1 MANNGWAKLGE
12 ALAGT
17 SPAQRADIEAKTIQA
32 LAGRDRAMAGAR
44 MDIEKARALDGL
56 GSYLTQMGIENGDA
70 VAGTQ
75 RAGVNLNT
83 LYGGLGKQQI
93 MGFRQ
98 AARDAAVGGDMGGAN
113 AELFG
118 IANGPVALPQVSGG
132 VLLSNKFLPGGGDM
146 SVTPVGQAQI
156 GADNARA
163 QASLITANRP
173 RASGS
178 GSGSPKMGE
187 IPKMRMQAEL
197 APINAQIA
205 QASEV
210 VARNEPG
217 MRGATPSVYV
227 QASER
232 LRRLQAAQAAV
243 FEKYE
248 GGGDGGVSDAIFP
261 PASTAEQ
268 PFEDDEVAVV
278 EPVLSGPTWM
288 QDPNTGVQRIADQP
302 RSARIEQVNGKPVVS
317 VGTASEAKAA
327 WAKLAKGAGLKFP
340 NGTIRWKD

>member
-56 GSYLTQMGIENGDA
+56 GSYLTQMGIENGEA

-83 LYGGLGKQQI
+83 LYGGLSEQQK

-98 AARDAAVGGDMGGAN
+98 AARDAAVAGDMQRAVSEQFGLSTGPEELTKVQGNMSFNPYREN
-113 AELFG
+113 A
-118 IANGPVALPQVSGG
+118 A
-132 VLLSNKFLPGGGDM
+132 M
-146 SVTPVGQAQI
+146 SVTPVGQSQR
-156 GADNARA
+156 GANSARA

-173 RASGS
+173 RASGG
-178 GSGSPKMGE
+178 GSGAPKMGE

-232 LRRLQAAQAAV
+232 LRKLQEAQDAV
-243 FEKYE
+243 FKKYE
-248 GGGDGGVSDAIFP
+248 GASSGGVADAILPPADFSGVTSSVMGRRDPTIADIDVGGD
-261 PASTAEQ
+261 TYYN
-268 PFEDDEVAVV
+268 
-278 EPVLSGPTWM
+278 
-288 QDPNTGVQRIADQP
+288 DPNTGEIVKAP
-302 RSARIEQVNGKPVVS
+302 PP
-317 VGTASEAKAA
+317 AKAA
-327 WAKLAKGAGLKFP
+327 PSAPITRQARDKKTGKVVTFTLR
-340 NGTIRWKD
+340 NGQWVQ

>member
-83 LYGGLGKQQI
+83 LYGGLAKQQN

-98 AARDAAVGGDMGGAN
+98 AARDAAVAGDQQLAVSEQFGLAN
-113 AELFG
+113 APVK
-118 IANGPVALPQVSGG
+118 IADIDGG
-132 VLLSNKFLPGGGDM
+132 MVLNPYKEGGGSM
-146 SVTPVGQAQI
+146 SVTPVGQSQI
-156 GADNARA
+156 GANNARA

-187 IPKMRMQAEL
+187 IQKMRMQAEL
-197 APINAQIA
+197 APISEGIKQL
-205 QASEV
+205 SEV
-210 VARNEPG
+210 VMRNAAG
-217 MRGATPSVYV
+217 MRGATPSVRV
-227 QASER
+227 QAENQ
-232 LRRLQAAQAAV
+232 LRELQAAQAAV

-248 GGGDGGVSDAIFP
+248 GASSGGVADAILP

-302 RSARIEQVNGKPVVS
+302 RSARIEQGNGKPVVS

>member
-83 LYGGLGKQQI
+83 LYGGLSEQQK

-98 AARDAAVGGDMGGAN
+98 AARNAAVAGNQQLAVSEQFGLSSGPEELTKVQGGMSFNPYREN
-113 AELFG
+113 A
-118 IANGPVALPQVSGG
+118 S
-132 VLLSNKFLPGGGDM
+132 M
-146 SVTPVGQAQI
+146 SVTPIGQSQI
-156 GADNARA
+156 GANNARA

-173 RASGS
+173 RASGGSS
-178 GSGSPKMGE
+178 GAPKMGE
-187 IPKMRMQAEL
+187 IQKMRMQAEL

-217 MRGATPSVYV
+217 MSGATPSVYV

-232 LRRLQAAQAAV
+232 LRRLQEAQSAV
-243 FEKYE
+243 FDKYA
-248 GGGDGGVSDAIFP
+248 GGGAGGVADAVLP
-261 PASTAEQ
+261 PASTTPEAPITRQ
-268 PFEDDEVAVV
+268 ARDKKTGKVV
-278 EPVLSGPTWM
+278 TFTLRNGQW
-288 QDPNTGVQRIADQP
+288 VQ
-302 RSARIEQVNGKPVVS
+302 
-317 VGTASEAKAA
+317 
-327 WAKLAKGAGLKFP
+327 
-340 NGTIRWKD
+340 